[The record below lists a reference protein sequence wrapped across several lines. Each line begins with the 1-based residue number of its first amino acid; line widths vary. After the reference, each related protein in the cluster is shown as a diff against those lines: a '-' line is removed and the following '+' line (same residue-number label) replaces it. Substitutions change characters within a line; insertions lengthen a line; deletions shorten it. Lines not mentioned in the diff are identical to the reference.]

1 MLNHSKSIHTDEQL
15 DEALDAFE
23 QHWSATAD
31 YLRNFV
37 ATQPEISQPHCL
49 VELIR
54 VDIDRRY
61 ASYVDVDL
69 QGYLVTFPEL
79 NKYPQVVSA
88 IGFEDF
94 RSRRSRNLPLS
105 SSRYRWIPGIGQASW
120 FVALQGSASAVVS
133 SGAHDKKLQFGTAKG
148 CGQANEALE
157 VRADSTG
164 NQEPRV
170 GAHFG
175 EFHLL
180 AVLGQGT
187 FSTVF
192 LATQLGL
199 ASRYVALK
207 VVRRLLGEP
216 THLARLQHTGIVPLF
231 SLHRIGDYSAL
242 CMPYFGSATLADWF
256 ASNAQ
261 PARDGQSLVGTV
273 QSAQQRLTS
282 AQTMAD
288 GAPLNTEEVESV
300 RVWNASGAQP
310 LEKLRALDAR
320 QSILWLARRLSS
332 ALAHAHERGVVHGDL
347 KPANV
352 LIRNDGEPALIDFN
366 LSKSLDGPTEG
377 WAGGTLPY
385 MSPEQMQMLLGQAT
399 RIDACTDVYAWGVIL
414 FELVEHRLPYP
425 PPLSLAESD
434 VKLALDNRQ
443 QPVRFTS
450 PTATAGLKA
459 IIRKCLS
466 FSPSER
472 YVSAVTLLEDVE
484 LEFANRRLIYARE
497 SLIAGRVPKLM
508 RRYPR
513 LFSAGPVA
521 VFGLLASGLLASLVV
536 IGWNKNQMLDAQA
549 RLANFRVESQLLL
562 TEMLDPAP
570 TQWQRLL
577 TESTQLTDRLFNRDA
592 ESFVEHNEQQ
602 IRNALCWL
610 SPSDRVAAQD
620 DLLEFCLT
628 VSALTCSSAAE
639 LTDSQRDRLHQLL
652 WYCSFVP
659 ASARV
664 DVLLSGMHELI
675 QHQGRHLPARYESM
689 MRAREQQ
696 LDATDSHDLIE
707 LLQARTDVRQ
717 GQALQ
722 AMDRLRSINVNETP
736 GYLYWMI
743 LGDAEAQLGQHEAA
757 TMSYGLAIG
766 AAPKS
771 VAAFVQRAEALQ
783 QLRNFE
789 AAERDYSRAIAL
801 APSMASLYM
810 RRALVREKLSRYD
823 EAIRDMDTA
832 LELEPSS
839 NRMLFSRARMHRLAN
854 HPDKYQADFR
864 RGVSITPRGV
874 EDWVSRALAQLP
886 RYPDKAK
893 ADLNAA
899 LQLEADSILVL
910 QNLAHVESEHLHN
923 TQAAMTA
930 LDQILELS
938 PENELARAGRSVLL
952 ARQNRL
958 DECLHDLEVLSQRE
972 QKLVPSILYQMGCAY
987 ALISP
992 KRSES
997 TQQAMRF
1004 LALAIRGGYGA
1015 DVIASDPDLDP
1026 VREQAE
1032 FAALSTVAELT
1043 KSTKH

>member
-1 MLNHSKSIHTDEQL
+1 MLNHSRAIQTDEQL

-23 QHWSATAD
+23 KHWSAAAAYLGD
-31 YLRNFV
+31 YV
-37 ATQPEISQPHCL
+37 AAQHEFSEPNCL
-49 VELIR
+49 VEFIR

-61 ASYVDVDL
+61 ASHVEVDL
-69 QGYLVTFPEL
+69 LGYFKTFPEL
-79 NKYPQVVSA
+79 NKHPQVASA

-94 RSRRSRNLPLS
+94 RSRRSRSLPLS
-105 SSRYRWIPGIGQASW
+105 SSRYSWIAGIAQASW
-120 FVALQGSASAVVS
+120 FVELEESAVVAVTS
-133 SGAHDKKLQFGTAKG
+133 ETQDQKLPVGTATG
-148 CGQANEALE
+148 RGLPNETLE
-157 VRADSTG
+157 VCANSAG
-164 NQEPRV
+164 NGEPRV
-170 GAHFG
+170 GARFG
-175 EFHLL
+175 EFQLL
-180 AVLGQGT
+180 AVLGKGS

-207 VVRRLLGEP
+207 VVRRLLDEP

-231 SLHRIGDYSAL
+231 SLHRIGGYSAI

-256 ASNAQ
+256 SSHDH

-273 QSAQQRLTS
+273 QSAQHRLTS
-282 AQTMAD
+282 TEKMSD
-288 GAPLNTEEVESV
+288 CAPLNVEEVESV
-300 RVWNASGAQP
+300 RVWNAAGAQP

-320 QSILWLARRLSS
+320 QSFLWLARRLSS

-366 LSKSLDGPTEG
+366 LSKSLEGQTEG

-399 RIDACTDVYAWGVIL
+399 RIDACTDVYAWGVIM

-425 PPLSLAESD
+425 PPLSQAESD

-443 QPVRFTS
+443 QPVRFAN
-450 PTATAGLKA
+450 PIVTAGLKS
-459 IIRKCLS
+459 IIQKCLS

-472 YVSAVTLLEDVE
+472 YLSAVTLLEDVE
-484 LEFANRRLIYARE
+484 REFANRPLLHAPE
-497 SLIAGRVPKLM
+497 SLIVGRVPKLM

-521 VFGLLASGLLASLVV
+521 LFGILASGLLASLVV
-536 IGWNKNQMLDAQA
+536 VSWNKNSMLDAQA
-549 RLANFRVESQLLL
+549 RLASFRVESQLLL

-577 TESTQLTDRLFNRDA
+577 TESTRLTDQLLNGDS
-592 ESFVEHNEQQ
+592 ESIAGYGEQQ
-602 IRNALCWL
+602 IELAMRWL
-610 SPSDRVAAQD
+610 SPNERLAAQD

-628 VSALTCSSAAE
+628 VSALTCSSSAE
-639 LTDSQRDRLHQLL
+639 LTNSQRERLGRILSC
-652 WYCSFVP
+652 CSSVP
-659 ASARV
+659 ASTRV
-664 DVLLSGMHELI
+664 NVWLDGMNEI
-675 QHQGRHLPARYESM
+675 QHQHGSQLSAHYESM
-689 MRAREQQ
+689 MRALEQQ

-717 GQALQ
+717 GQANQ
-722 AMDRLRSINVNETP
+722 AMDRLRSINVKDVP

-743 LGDAEAQLGQHEAA
+743 LGDAELQLGQLDAA
-757 TMSYGLAIG
+757 TLSYDLAIG

-771 VAAFVQRAEALQ
+771 VAALVQRAEALQ
-783 QLRNFE
+783 QLRRLE
-789 AAERDYSRAIAL
+789 AAENDYSRAIVL

-810 RRALVREKLSRYD
+810 RRALVREKMSRYD
-823 EAIRDMDTA
+823 EALSDMDLA
-832 LELEPSS
+832 LELEPVA
-839 NRMLFSRARMHRLAN
+839 NRMLFLRARLHRLAN
-854 HPDKYQADFR
+854 HLDKYQEDYR
-864 RGVSITPRGV
+864 RGLSTTPRNV

-899 LQLEADSILVL
+899 LQLETDSLLAL

-923 TQAAMTA
+923 PNAAMTA

-938 PENELARAGRSVLL
+938 PENEFARAGRSILF
-952 ARQNRL
+952 ARQHRL
-958 DECLHDLEVLSQRE
+958 GECLQDLQVLSQRE
-972 QKLVPSILYQMGCAY
+972 QKLVPSILYQMGCAH

-992 KRSES
+992 HHSES

-1015 DVIASDPDLDP
+1015 DVMDTDPDLDP
-1026 VREQAE
+1026 VRQQAS
-1032 FAALSTVAELT
+1032 FLALSTVAELT
-1043 KSTKH
+1043 KSTSH